1 MTHPG
6 PLRRRCIRQEAQKLG
21 STVTDL
27 GRAISCW
34 SLSQS
39 RNSHQ
44 GGVADKRSRV
54 GASGKLGSAIAGE
67 PVGCTPSTYS
77 RILSLQPGLLL
88 EGLAVTPTIIQRHVG
103 SLAVVWPFH
112 QAFAVTVNGNRDKAI
127 QVYASATTSP
137 PWLLLSRWGTTAEK
151 QQAGDRILETMLL
164 Q

>member
-112 QAFAVTVNGNRDKAI
+112 QACSAV
-127 QVYASATTSP
+127 SS
-137 PWLLLSRWGTTAEK
+137 S
-151 QQAGDRILETMLL
+151 QALA
-164 Q
+164 